1 MRAHPCRH
9 VWLTPLASLS
19 ITPRMSARRLSVF
32 VMTERSVP
40 QRVAI
45 DAAGA
50 IEFEVRPLVV
60 GALAT
65 AELAQPDVIVMDAS
79 SSFPLFM
86 QLFRSARTLERLAHI
101 PILAGLDEA
110 DTDYIAR
117 AIDAGIDDCLTAD
130 LESPESMARMRA
142 ASRRATSEPNRST
155 IRYADLILDKAR
167 LKVWHKGRYIVLTVF
182 QLRLLEFLMTHPG
195 EVFTRR
201 QLLDQVWGKELTD
214 EGAVT
219 ACIARIRR
227 ALGQE
232 HGDGLIRSVRGAGYA
247 LDDDV
252 RRKGE
257 TSQAPHPAAFFE
269 L

>member
-1 MRAHPCRH
+1 M
-9 VWLTPLASLS
+9 T
-19 ITPRMSARRLSVF
+19 ARRLSVF
-32 VMTERSVP
+32 VMTQRSVP

-50 IEFEVRPLVV
+50 IEFQVERLLV
-60 GALAT
+60 GALAA
-65 AELAQPDVIVMDAS
+65 AELCQPDVIVMDAS

-86 QLFRSARTLERLAHI
+86 QLFRSARTLERLDHI
-101 PILAGLDEA
+101 PILARLDDV
-110 DTDYIAR
+110 DTDCIGR

-130 LESPESMARMRA
+130 LESPESMARIRA
-142 ASRRATSEPNRST
+142 ASRRAASQPNRST
-155 IRYADLILDKAR
+155 IRYADLVLDKPR
-167 LKVWHKGRYIVLTVF
+167 LKVWHKGRNIPLTVF

-201 QLLDQVWGKELTD
+201 QLLDQVWGKDSTD

-219 ACIARIRR
+219 VCIARVRR

-232 HGDGLIRSVRGAGYA
+232 HGDGLIRSVRGAGYS
-247 LDDDV
+247 LDDDMPQKV
-252 RRKGE
+252 KA
-257 TSQAPHPAAFFE
+257 TDAPRPAAVFD

>member
-1 MRAHPCRH
+1 MHADSRLH
-9 VWLTPLASLS
+9 VWRAPSTSSPV
-19 ITPRMSARRLSVF
+19 TERRLSVF
-32 VMTERSVP
+32 VMTQRSVP

-50 IEFEVRPLVV
+50 IEFQVERLDVA
-60 GALAT
+60 ALAE
-65 AELAQPDVIVMDAS
+65 AEQCQPDVIVMDAS

-86 QLFRSARTLERLAHI
+86 QLFRSARTLERLDHI
-101 PILAGLDEA
+101 PILAGLDHA
-110 DTDYIAR
+110 DSDCIAR
-117 AIDAGIDDCLTAD
+117 AIDAGIDDCLTLT
-130 LESPESMARMRA
+130 LESSESMARIRA
-142 ASRRATSEPNRST
+142 ANRRATSQPNRST

-167 LKVWHKGRYIVLTVF
+167 LKVTHKGRNISLTVF

-201 QLLDQVWGKELTD
+201 QLLDQVWGKESTD

-219 ACIARIRR
+219 ACVARIRR

-247 LDDDV
+247 LEDDMPQT
-252 RRKGE
+252 GQSTE
-257 TSQAPHPAAFFE
+257 APRSSAFFE